1 MPVTSAQVRAME
13 KLRENAHVLRLRAVA
28 YIGPKG
34 QEDEAFLLLD
44 LCRQNLVDYVRQL
57 SRPLQDAEVSTIFQ
71 SICSAVAAMHKQ
83 EPPLIH
89 RQEMKLSGSTC
100 SRVQLSSGLCSL
112 TPLTQVD
119 DDCVQRRD
127 LKAENVLQHSN
138 GDWVLCDFGSTTSWV
153 GHYEGANAIM
163 VAEED
168 VRKNT
173 TPAYRPPEVSADQR
187 CMAPIR
193 MNDKKSLPAS
203 RSWGG
208 TFACMLT

>member
-1 MPVTSAQVRAME
+1 ME
-13 KLRENAHVLRLRAVA
+13 RLRENAHVLRLRAVA

-34 QEDEAFLLLD
+34 QEEEAFLLLD
-44 LCRQNLVDYVRQL
+44 LCRQNLVEYVRQL

-89 RQEMKLSGSTC
+89 RQEMKPSALTC
-100 SRVQLSSGLCSL
+100 SCVQLSSGLCSL

-119 DDCVQRRD
+119 DDHVERRD

-173 TPAYRPPEVSADQR
+173 TPAYRPPEVRTDHR
-187 CMAPIR
+187 CMTPIR
-193 MNDKKSLPAS
+193 MNDKKNLPAS
-203 RSWGG
+203 QSWGG